1 LSTRSLASAED
12 LSGDR
17 ERGREREGVRVQ
29 IVRGRGVRVQA
40 VPLPLKPT
48 LERADTS
55 LMLVLTLAMT
65 ALGWLSM
72 MVLILAAAWQPR
84 QG

>member
-1 LSTRSLASAED
+1 
-12 LSGDR
+12 
-17 ERGREREGVRVQ
+17 
-29 IVRGRGVRVQA
+29 VRVQA

-55 LMLVLTLAMT
+55 LMIVLTLAMT